1 VVDSFERSRSSSG
14 EAMREVG
21 GSEEEGQI
29 LGELG
34 IGLESQKAGAGVSSE
49 ATVTS
54 SETLESW
61 IYAPFIGVR
70 SSPGEFVFQAIRS
83 TQVEDDKSTNSS
95 PDPEFGKV
103 ESEPAASGACV
114 GIDSSSN
121 LISTSG
127 GIPTS
132 SS

>member
-1 VVDSFERSRSSSG
+1 
-14 EAMREVG
+14 MREVG

-34 IGLESQKAGAGVSSE
+34 IGLESQKAGAGISKVSSE

-61 IYAPFIGVR
+61 IYAPFSVH
-70 SSPGEFVFQAIRS
+70 STPDEFSFQAIRS